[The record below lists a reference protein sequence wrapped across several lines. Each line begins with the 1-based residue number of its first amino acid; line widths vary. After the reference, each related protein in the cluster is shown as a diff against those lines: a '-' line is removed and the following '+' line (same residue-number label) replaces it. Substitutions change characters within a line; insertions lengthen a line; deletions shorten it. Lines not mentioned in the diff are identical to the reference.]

1 MLSLFSRQRFSFFF
15 NVFIF
20 IIWLP
25 KSMFAIM
32 RKITF
37 SSVWFSSPCTMRCK
51 GAVLEGGINIA
62 TCALLYIFYDFVCV
76 FMPHMLHVCGGLRA
90 TFKSGTGFPP
100 SPLLSHGLSCFCY
113 TVYFKLAGPQALERL
128 SCLLTSSE
136 QECWGCRN
144 EESHLAIHSHASFWV
159 AALVIRVGGK
169 CLSPLSVFPALLAF
183 LHGELVL
190 ELGT

>member
-1 MLSLFSRQRFSFFF
+1 
-15 NVFIF
+15 
-20 IIWLP
+20 
-25 KSMFAIM
+25 MFAIM

-51 GAVLEGGINIA
+51 GAMLVGGINIA

-76 FMPHMLHVCGGLRA
+76 FMPHMPHVCGGLRA

-144 EESHLAIHSHASFWV
+144 EESHLAILMQVSGLQLWSSIHWWQVYFSIEYLPSPACFSSWRTCF
-159 AALVIRVGGK
+159 RVGNIRDKVGLYRPFEEM
-169 CLSPLSVFPALLAF
+169 CRVF
-183 LHGELVL
+183 
-190 ELGT
+190 